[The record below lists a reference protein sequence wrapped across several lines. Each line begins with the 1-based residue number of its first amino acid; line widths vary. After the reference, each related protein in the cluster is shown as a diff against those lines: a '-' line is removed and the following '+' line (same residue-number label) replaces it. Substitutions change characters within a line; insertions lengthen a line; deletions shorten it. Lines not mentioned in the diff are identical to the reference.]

1 MSEMT
6 RITETAETAETA
18 RSAAEP
24 AGMTLEHCRELL
36 RVERGNPDPEELAA
50 LAALFFAHFSA
61 MEARA
66 EAARVMIPRQRR
78 SASWRRTD
86 RATGFDGPRTWRAG
100 GPVLA

>member
-6 RITETAETAETA
+6 QITGPAAE
-18 RSAAEP
+18 AAEP
-24 AGMTLEHCRELL
+24 AEKMTLEHCRELL

-61 MEARA
+61 IEARA

-78 SASWRRTD
+78 SASWRRTE
-86 RATGFDGPRTWRAG
+86 RAPGFDGPRTWRAG

>member
-6 RITETAETAETA
+6 QITEPAETAAET
-18 RSAAEP
+18 AAEP
-24 AGMTLEHCRELL
+24 AEMTLEHCRELL

-66 EAARVMIPRQRR
+66 EAARVMIPRQR

-86 RATGFDGPRTWRAG
+86 RAPGFDGPRTWRAG
-100 GPVLA
+100 GPVHA

>member
-6 RITETAETAETA
+6 QITEP
-18 RSAAEP
+18 AAEP
-24 AGMTLEHCRELL
+24 AAPAEMTLEHCRELL

-61 MEARA
+61 IEARE

>member
-6 RITETAETAETA
+6 QITEPAENTETAG
-18 RSAAEP
+18 SAAGT

>member
-6 RITETAETAETA
+6 QITEPAET
-18 RSAAEP
+18 AAEP
-24 AGMTLEHCRELL
+24 AEMTLEHCRELL